1 MEVASMLSAGY
12 LQPGWSASASEAW
25 ATQRQSASAS
35 EARAARRQSAS
46 EDIKAGA
53 AASKDEAALAR
64 GEQDVLRQEQ
74 ELKARA
80 GAGTEVHTIYH
91 YALGPDGRRYISG
104 ASVTMRGEE
113 DDIARATG
121 GVAPQEIEAREDEA
135 AQRVAGAEDKSG
147 SRSPDGSSSGPASA
161 GQDELSEEEEAKV
174 RELQSIEREVVAH
187 EAAHQAAAGRFGG
200 PVSYSYT
207 KGPDGKDYIT
217 GGEVPIRM
225 EKGATPEE
233 TIRNMQQVQRAATAP
248 ADPSGQDRSVAA
260 QAAAIAAQARSEMM
274 AQRREDAQEGDGP
287 VAKVAEGTPVRPGR
301 QEEDDPAK
309 KGVSSLMASVRAL
322 QIQDRMAPAA

>member
-135 AQRVAGAEDKSG
+135 AQKVSGAEEEAGPRSSDDAAKGSG
-147 SRSPDGSSSGPASA
+147 A